1 MSTSNHNLLAFF
13 GDEIGNTSLDVNE
26 EVNTLKFI
34 HIKETTLSNDFC
46 DLQLDLDLPVRSFD
60 QALKIVNLSSSG
72 LLPLPDA
79 VLIDVPF
86 HRAEFVSFIV
96 SLKAIKRCS
105 SIPVI
110 YNARHLSVELA
121 QSLSQKEMIDDVMEM
136 DENYEL
142 IANKVSFLKKV
153 KNHPPEPHLDKE
165 QVLKEDFSQ
174 MYQSEYFKR
183 SLDIIIS
190 LLLIVVS
197 FPILIIIAIA
207 IKLDSGGSVF
217 YSSLRAGCRYKVFKL
232 YKFRTM
238 CMDADL
244 LIDSLNHLNQYDA
257 SENSQAKF
265 LKIIND
271 PRITKVGKFLRKTS
285 LDELPQLFNVLKGDM
300 SLVGNRPL
308 PLYEASSL
316 TTNAYVPRFMAPAG
330 ITGLWQVTK
339 RGYEKMSANE
349 RINLD
354 ILYAK
359 KRSFF
364 LDLKIMMLTP
374 LALFQESDS

>member
-1 MSTSNHNLLAFF
+1 MFAFYR
-13 GDEIGNTSLDVNE
+13 DDIGNSSMAFNEKVNG
-26 EVNTLKFI
+26 LKFI
-34 HIKETTLSNDFC
+34 HIKESMLANDFG
-46 DLQLDLDLPVRSFD
+46 DLQPDLDLPVNSFD
-60 QALKIVNLSSSG
+60 QALKIVNLSLSG

-86 HRAEFVSFIV
+86 HRAEFISFIV
-96 SLKAIKRCS
+96 SLKAIKGCAA
-105 SIPVI
+105 IPVI
-110 YNARHLSVELA
+110 YNAKHLSIELA

-142 IANKVSFLKKV
+142 IASKVSFLKKV
-153 KNHPPEPHLDKE
+153 KNHPPIPHLDKE
-165 QVLKEDFSQ
+165 QVVMEDFRQ

-183 SLDIIIS
+183 ALDILISS
-190 LLLIVVS
+190 LLIAVS

-217 YSSLRAGCRYKVFKL
+217 YTSLRAGCRYKVFKL

-316 TTNAYVPRFMAPAG
+316 TTNAFVPRFMAPAG

-364 LDLKIMMLTP
+364 LDLKIMLLTP

>member
-1 MSTSNHNLLAFF
+1 MSTSNHNMFAFYR
-13 GDEIGNTSLDVNE
+13 DEIGNSSIAVDEKVNA
-26 EVNTLKFI
+26 LKFI
-34 HIKETTLSNDFC
+34 HIKESMLANDFG
-46 DLQLDLDLPVRSFD
+46 DLQPDLDLPVNSFD
-60 QALKIVNLSSSG
+60 QALRIVNLSISG

-96 SLKAIKRCS
+96 SLKAMKRCAA
-105 SIPVI
+105 IPVI
-110 YNARHLSVELA
+110 YNAKHLSIELA

-142 IANKVSFLKKV
+142 IASKVSFLKKV
-153 KNHPPEPHLDKE
+153 KNHPPIPHLDKE
-165 QVLKEDFSQ
+165 QVVKEDFRQ

-183 SLDIIIS
+183 ALDILISS
-190 LLLIVVS
+190 LLIAVS

-217 YSSLRAGCRYKVFKL
+217 YTSLRAGCRYKVFKL

-359 KRSFF
+359 KRSFL

-374 LALFQESDS
+374 LALFQETDA

>member
-1 MSTSNHNLLAFF
+1 MSTSNHNMFAFYR
-13 GDEIGNTSLDVNE
+13 DDIGNSSMAFNEKVNG
-26 EVNTLKFI
+26 LKFI
-34 HIKETTLSNDFC
+34 HIKESMLANDFG
-46 DLQLDLDLPVRSFD
+46 DLQPDLDLPVNSFD
-60 QALKIVNLSSSG
+60 QALKIVNLSLSG

-86 HRAEFVSFIV
+86 HRAEFISFIV
-96 SLKAIKRCS
+96 SLKAIKGCAA
-105 SIPVI
+105 IPVI
-110 YNARHLSVELA
+110 YNAKHLSIELA

-142 IANKVSFLKKV
+142 IASKVSFLKKV
-153 KNHPPEPHLDKE
+153 KNHPPIPHLDKE
-165 QVLKEDFSQ
+165 QVVMEDFRQ

-183 SLDIIIS
+183 ALDILISS
-190 LLLIVVS
+190 LLIAVS

-217 YSSLRAGCRYKVFKL
+217 YTSLRAGCRYKVFKL

-316 TTNAYVPRFMAPAG
+316 TTNAFVPRFMAPAG

-364 LDLKIMMLTP
+364 LDLKIMLLTP

>member
-1 MSTSNHNLLAFF
+1 MSTSNQNMFAFYR
-13 GDEIGNTSLDVNE
+13 DEIGNSSIVVDEKVNA
-26 EVNTLKFI
+26 LKFI
-34 HIKETTLSNDFC
+34 HIKESMLANDFG
-46 DLQLDLDLPVRSFD
+46 DLQLDLDLPVNSFD
-60 QALKIVNLSSSG
+60 QALRIVNLSLSG

-96 SLKAIKRCS
+96 SLKAMKRCAA
-105 SIPVI
+105 IPVI
-110 YNARHLSVELA
+110 YNAKHLSIELA

-142 IANKVSFLKKV
+142 IASKVSFLKKV
-153 KNHPPEPHLDKE
+153 KNHPPIPHLDKE
-165 QVLKEDFSQ
+165 EVVTEDFRQ

-183 SLDIIIS
+183 ALDILISS
-190 LLLIVVS
+190 LLIAVS

-364 LDLKIMMLTP
+364 LDLKIMLLTP